1 MQVWTPNTSLQN
13 GQYIIKKVIGGGGFG
28 ETYLAEDTEENRLV
42 VIKTL
47 NREQREKP
55 DFAERQKRFR
65 KEALD
70 FRTYAR
76 CN

>member
-1 MQVWTPNTSLQN
+1 MQSWTPNTALQN

-47 NREQREKP
+47 NREQRAKT
-55 DFAERQKRFR
+55 RLCGNT
-65 KEALD
+65 KEV
-70 FRTYAR
+70 
-76 CN
+76 